1 VTAELTPDLSHS
13 RADPAASGPQP
24 KSDRADVRAYE
35 NSDGRWLI
43 NPQFI
48 DPLPQSPP
56 YPCVTQGF
64 DEPNGGKEA
73 ATAMRRQRRP
83 RPAGLGALTQA
94 SVSGELNQI

>member
-1 VTAELTPDLSHS
+1 VTAELSFHAVIPLRLVLNRSQIELMC
-13 RADPAASGPQP
+13 RAH
-24 KSDRADVRAYE
+24 E

-64 DEPNGGKEA
+64 DEPNGGQGV

-94 SVSGELNQI
+94 SASRELNQI